1 VSRIW
6 PRILPAGEAA
16 FTVEFGD
23 RLDESL
29 NRQVHALDAAL
40 SGSPIQ
46 GLGETVPTYR
56 SLLVMY
62 DPLVSDETSVRAALN
77 LALAGLE
84 AGALPEGRLVEIPVH
99 YGGESGPDLEDVAAH
114 CGLTPSEVV
123 RLHTE
128 PTYRVAM
135 LGFAPG
141 YAYLF
146 GLPPRLATPRLAT
159 PRLRVEPGSVGI
171 AGAQTG
177 LYAIATPGGWR
188 IVGRTP
194 MPLFDPNR
202 DEPFALWAGDRVR
215 FVAMDATTDRLLPG
229 ISDRL
234 PTAVRDRPSAAS
246 GLPSAA
252 ASLVVIE
259 GGFLTTVQDAGRFGW
274 ARFGVPPSGPMDPFA
289 LRAANTLVGNLP
301 HAAGLEITLVGPALR
316 ATHECLIAV
325 CGAEFDLWVGDLP
338 VPAWHAVYVRAGQEV
353 RFGQRRS
360 GARAYL
366 AVSGGIALPSF
377 LGSRA
382 TYLPGN
388 FGGLEGRALQAGD
401 QLPLGPMGNDLATR
415 AGKAWPRS
423 SRPAYSPRPTLRV
436 VPGPQGDYFTPEGLA
451 AFESEYEVTPASDRM
466 GYRLSG
472 PRVAHRD
479 AVEIVSDGVVTGS
492 VQVPGDGQPIVMMAD
507 HQTTGGYPKIAT
519 VIRADLPLLAQCLPG
534 DRVRFRPVSIAEAQA
549 ALLASS

>member
-40 SGSPIQ
+40 SASPFP

-62 DPLVSDETSVRAALN
+62 DPGAAREAAIHT
-77 LALAGLE
+77 ALDSALSGLQ
-84 AGALPEGRLVEIPVH
+84 ASALPDGRLVEIPVH
-99 YGGESGPDLEDVAAH
+99 YGGEAGPDLEDVAAH

-123 RLHTE
+123 RLHAE

-188 IVGRTP
+188 IIGRTP

-202 DEPFALWAGDRVR
+202 DEPFALRAGDRVR
-215 FVAMDATTDRLLPG
+215 FVAMDAATDRLQPG
-229 ISDRL
+229 VSDRL
-234 PTAVRDRPSAAS
+234 PTAARDRP
-246 GLPSAA
+246 PAA

-259 GGFLTTVQDAGRFGW
+259 GGFLTTVQDVGRFGW

-289 LRAANTLVGNLP
+289 LRAANILVGNPP
-301 HAAGLEITLVGPALR
+301 HATGLEITLVGPALR

-325 CGAEFDLWVGDLP
+325 CGTEFDLRVGDLP
-338 VPAWHAVYVRAGQEV
+338 VPAWHAVYVRAGQEI

-360 GARAYL
+360 SARAYL

-401 QLPLGPMGNDLATR
+401 QLPLGPRGNDLATR
-415 AGKAWPRS
+415 AGKAWPHS
-423 SRPAYSPRPTLRV
+423 SRPAYSPRPALRV
-436 VPGPQGDYFTPEGLA
+436 VLGPQADYFTPEGLA

-549 ALLASS
+549 ALAACS

>member
-1 VSRIW
+1 MSRIW

-40 SGSPIQ
+40 SASSFP
-46 GLGETVPTYR
+46 GLRETVPTYR

-62 DPLVSDETSVRAALN
+62 DPEAAREAAIHAALDS
-77 LALAGLE
+77 ALSGLQ

-123 RLHTE
+123 RLHAE
-128 PTYRVAM
+128 PAYRVAM

-188 IVGRTP
+188 IIGRTP
-194 MPLFDPNR
+194 MLLFDPNR
-202 DEPFALWAGDRVR
+202 DEPFALRAGDRVR
-215 FVAMDATTDRLLPG
+215 FVATDAATDRLLPG
-229 ISDRL
+229 VSGRL
-234 PTAVRDRPSAAS
+234 PTVAR

-259 GGFLTTVQDAGRFGW
+259 GGFLTTVQDAGRIGW

-289 LRAANTLVGNLP
+289 LRAANILVGNLP

-325 CGAEFDLWVGDLP
+325 CGAEFDLRVGDLP
-338 VPAWHAVYVRAGQEV
+338 MPAWHAVYVRAGQEI
-353 RFGQRRS
+353 RLGQRRS

-401 QLPLGPMGNDLATR
+401 QLPLGLMGNDLATR

-423 SRPAYSPRPTLRV
+423 TRPAYSPRPTLRV
-436 VPGPQGDYFTPEGLA
+436 VPGPQADYITPEGLA

-479 AVEIVSDGVVTGS
+479 QVEIISDGVVTGS

-549 ALLASS
+549 ALAACA